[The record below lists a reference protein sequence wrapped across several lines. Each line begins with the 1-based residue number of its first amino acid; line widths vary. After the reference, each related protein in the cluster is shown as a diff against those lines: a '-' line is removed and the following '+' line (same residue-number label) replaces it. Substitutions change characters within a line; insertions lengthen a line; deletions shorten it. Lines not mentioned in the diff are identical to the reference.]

1 MPAPQTV
8 LIVEDDEAI
17 SDSIAYALDRAG
29 FRTLRAGDG
38 GQGLRL
44 FRQQRPDLVIL
55 DLMLPQ
61 MDGWRVTEELRREDP
76 RVPVIVCSARTSEF
90 DRVHGLEMG
99 ADDYVT
105 KPFSMKELLARVNAH
120 LRRVESHRKP
130 EGVASIEVE
139 GLVIDPEQVQ
149 AFVDGRPV
157 GFTPREFEVLYA
169 LARAEGKPV
178 PRERVYREVW
188 GYEMTRGDRS
198 VDVFVRKVRQ
208 KLSAA
213 RPDRS
218 YVQTHYGVGYRFEA
232 AGADEARR
240 GGRRGALRGVR
251 ASATLPGLCPEGGCP
266 SGQRERSVKPPAT
279 PTEVRTLL
287 PPLDADP
294 RHLDRDPAARPE
306 EESRRARQPC
316 AAPVCAISRRCC
328 RSAVARPDR
337 PRGAGVHRRVSRRP
351 RTTGAMA
358 SGICTLASCCPRWRG
373 RAPAARH
380 RSSGARAGEALYPP
394 RRRGRPPWWA
404 LLGFRRSSA
413 ASRAPP
419 GPPRCSGGG
428 PRVAPR

>member
-130 EGVASIEVE
+130 DGVAPIEVE

-208 KLSAA
+208 KLAAA

-218 YVQTHYGVGYRFEA
+218 YVQTHYGVGYRFEP
-232 AGADEARR
+232 AGADE
-240 GGRRGALRGVR
+240 
-251 ASATLPGLCPEGGCP
+251 TLEEGPE
-266 SGQRERSVKPPAT
+266 
-279 PTEVRTLL
+279 
-287 PPLDADP
+287 
-294 RHLDRDPAARPE
+294 
-306 EESRRARQPC
+306 
-316 AAPVCAISRRCC
+316 AP
-328 RSAVARPDR
+328 
-337 PRGAGVHRRVSRRP
+337 
-351 RTTGAMA
+351 
-358 SGICTLASCCPRWRG
+358 
-373 RAPAARH
+373 
-380 RSSGARAGEALYPP
+380 
-394 RRRGRPPWWA
+394 
-404 LLGFRRSSA
+404 
-413 ASRAPP
+413 
-419 GPPRCSGGG
+419 
-428 PRVAPR
+428 

>member
-17 SDSIAYALDRAG
+17 SDSIAYALERAG

-120 LRRVESHRKP
+120 LRRVESHRGSP
-130 EGVASIEVE
+130 AGRSRSRSTAC
-139 GLVIDPEQVQ
+139 VIDPEQVQ

-188 GYEMTRGDRS
+188 GYEMIRGDRS

-208 KLSAA
+208 KLAAA
-213 RPDRS
+213 RPD
-218 YVQTHYGVGYRFEA
+218 
-232 AGADEARR
+232 GATSRPTT
-240 GGRRGALRGVR
+240 
-251 ASATLPGLCPEGGCP
+251 ASATA
-266 SGQRERSVKPPAT
+266 SSPP
-279 PTEVRTLL
+279 PW
-287 PPLDADP
+287 
-294 RHLDRDPAARPE
+294 
-306 EESRRARQPC
+306 
-316 AAPVCAISRRCC
+316 AP
-328 RSAVARPDR
+328 
-337 PRGAGVHRRVSRRP
+337 
-351 RTTGAMA
+351 
-358 SGICTLASCCPRWRG
+358 
-373 RAPAARH
+373 
-380 RSSGARAGEALYPP
+380 PP
-394 RRRGRPPWWA
+394 RRRRG
-404 LLGFRRSSA
+404 
-413 ASRAPP
+413 ASRRRPE
-419 GPPRCSGGG
+419 GG
-428 PRVAPR
+428 PRRRLAFPGFDPGGDARAAKGSGL